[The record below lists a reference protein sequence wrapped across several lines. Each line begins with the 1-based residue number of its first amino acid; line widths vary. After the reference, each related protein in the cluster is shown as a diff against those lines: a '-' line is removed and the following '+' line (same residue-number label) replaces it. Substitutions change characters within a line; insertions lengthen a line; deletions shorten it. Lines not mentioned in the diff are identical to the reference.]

1 MGNLAEFTPSACSII
16 PPMDFVLLLGIMIT
30 SLACKGMS
38 SSLPFTTALMST
50 LISRREPCVGS
61 SRMMTPFDAF
71 ALKVMPWASERA
83 WRSVVPSFKVNE
95 PGDLTSPV
103 T

>member
-1 MGNLAEFTPSACSII
+1 
-16 PPMDFVLLLGIMIT
+16 
-30 SLACKGMS
+30 
-38 SSLPFTTALMST
+38 MST

-103 T
+103 TKKTSARGDVDYVSRLHPLIELSFIERAELTSINS